1 MPTAEPATGPKV
13 GRNDR
18 RRTGPGA
25 APSSR
30 CRRNPCFVPGPSAV
44 RLRCRAQSVAFINP
58 GKSDEVYWM
67 TATQGMQAVARS
79 LGMTFEVQYAQR
91 EPLKTFEI
99 AREMVARPPGK
110 RPDYIVV
117 TDDYSVADQLLKII
131 DAAGVKTFLAYS
143 SIPVD
148 QRGGVGS
155 PRGKY
160 KGWLGSL
167 EPRAEDAGDLT
178 ADALIERGKR
188 QKAFGPDGKLHL
200 LAIAGD
206 RSTPSSIKR
215 NQGMRRAVAEDPNVV
230 LDQEVY
236 ASWTREKAAEQAEW
250 LYQRYPHAR
259 LIWAGNDLMAF
270 GAMAAWEKRGGKPG
284 ADAWFSGINTST
296 EALEAVKSGR
306 LTSLAG
312 GHFIT
317 GAWTLVMIYDY
328 HHGRDFADEGL
339 ELERPMFAEFTPLLA
354 DRYIQQFSGGF
365 DSIDFG
371 RYSKV
376 KNPQLKRYNFGF
388 AQLLEAKPWS
398 CDRDAKGL
406 ARKRPRGIVDL
417 PRWTD
422 AVQFDGR
429 NWRWTMRHFMASS
442 PTSSPVSPAGEI
454 WGRCSRACAMISS
467 RPASMGS
474 RPWDQPANS
483 PISTGDNAAASSRSW
498 SRPRADACRSLRSR
512 RHDHRRRRVP
522 SARDAGAGL
531 RRHPRHSRSLFP
543 DL

>member
-1 MPTAEPATGPKV
+1 M
-13 GRNDR
+13 
-18 RRTGPGA
+18 
-25 APSSR
+25 
-30 CRRNPCFVPGPSAV
+30 PCFVSGSLLGGAV
-44 RLRCRAQSVAFINP
+44 AHAQSVAFINP
-58 GKSDEVYWM
+58 GKSDEIYWM

-99 AREMVARPPGK
+99 ARELVARAPGK

-131 DAAGVKTFLAYS
+131 DPTGVKTFLAYS

-148 QRGGVGS
+148 QRGGIGS

-178 ADALIERGKR
+178 ADALIERGMKE
-188 QKAFGPDGKLHL
+188 KAFGPDGKLHM

-215 NQGMRRAVAEDPNVV
+215 NQGMRRAVAENPRVV

-236 ASWTREKAAEQAEW
+236 AAWTREKAPEQADW
-250 LYQRYPHAR
+250 LYQRYPHAK

-296 EALEAVKSGR
+296 EALEAIKSGR

-328 HHGRDFADEGL
+328 HHGRDFADEGS
-339 ELERPMFAEFTPLLA
+339 RAGAPDVRGVHAAARGPLHPT
-354 DRYIQQFSGGF
+354 IQQRLRQHRLQPLQQGEESAAQAL
-365 DSIDFG
+365 
-371 RYSKV
+371 
-376 KNPQLKRYNFGF
+376 QLRLCATAGSQTLGNQAFETTQTTRL
-388 AQLLEAKPWS
+388 AQ
-398 CDRDAKGL
+398 
-406 ARKRPRGIVDL
+406 
-417 PRWTD
+417 
-422 AVQFDGR
+422 
-429 NWRWTMRHFMASS
+429 
-442 PTSSPVSPAGEI
+442 
-454 WGRCSRACAMISS
+454 
-467 RPASMGS
+467 
-474 RPWDQPANS
+474 
-483 PISTGDNAAASSRSW
+483 AASL
-498 SRPRADACRSLRSR
+498 P
-512 RHDHRRRRVP
+512 
-522 SARDAGAGL
+522 GL
-531 RRHPRHSRSLFP
+531 RGFST
-543 DL
+543 